1 MKPDTLAARS
11 PEDFM
16 SNAVVVIVDDNEAN
30 VTLLE
35 HILRREGVS
44 RVHSTTD
51 PREVL
56 ALYRDLD
63 PDLVVLDL
71 HMPHIDGFSLLT
83 ELTKM
88 VPADTYLPLLVLTAD
103 VTSEAKERALA
114 AGARDFLTKPFERT
128 EVVLRTRN
136 LLETRAL
143 HLRLQRHNAALEAQL
158 RVQAEQEAQRA
169 AERRDTETRIAQVL
183 SGGALTMLFQPIADL
198 TTGEVVGV
206 EALARFNCEP
216 RRAPDQWFAEAAQ
229 VGLGIELE
237 LAAIDSALGRLPELP
252 ADAFL
257 SVNVSPQT
265 AETPDLGELLQG
277 APCQRV
283 VLELTEHVKVENYDT
298 LVTAIERLREQGVR
312 LAIDDAGAGFA
323 GLAHIL
329 RLRPDIIKLDITLTR
344 GVDRDPIRRA
354 LALSLASFA
363 RELNATITA
372 EGIESPAEL
381 DTLTALGVG
390 WGQGYYLAR
399 PGDLPL
405 PPLSRGL

>member
-1 MKPDTLAARS
+1 
-11 PEDFM
+11 
-16 SNAVVVIVDDNEAN
+16 
-30 VTLLE
+30 
-35 HILRREGVS
+35 
-44 RVHSTTD
+44 
-51 PREVL
+51 
-56 ALYRDLD
+56 
-63 PDLVVLDL
+63 
-71 HMPHIDGFSLLT
+71 
-83 ELTKM
+83 
-88 VPADTYLPLLVLTAD
+88 
-103 VTSEAKERALA
+103 
-114 AGARDFLTKPFERT
+114 
-128 EVVLRTRN
+128 
-136 LLETRAL
+136 
-143 HLRLQRHNAALEAQL
+143 
-158 RVQAEQEAQRA
+158 
-169 AERRDTETRIAQVL
+169 
-183 SGGALTMLFQPIADL
+183 
-198 TTGEVVGV
+198 V
-206 EALARFNCEP
+206 EALARFSCEP

-277 APCQRV
+277 EPCQRV